1 VFSLVAIGATQS
13 RTSKEF
19 NLTEKEPHHMV
30 DSIRSQS
37 SSLAASSVKLATT
50 PATEVATI
58 PPTERDPLLKE
69 TITANATL
77 TNSQLSTS
85 PAVTLLLSKE
95 SQEKATQDLAIA
107 KLVRKANAVKEPYN
121 QEKVDHFKNLVQDP
135 QALNNYLQ
143 TVDATAIA
151 ETLLNNV

>member
-1 VFSLVAIGATQS
+1 
-13 RTSKEF
+13 
-19 NLTEKEPHHMV
+19 MV

-37 SSLAASSVKLATT
+37 SSSSASSVKLAAT

-69 TITANATL
+69 TLNANATL
-77 TNSQLSTS
+77 TNNQLSTS

-107 KLVRKANAVKEPYN
+107 KLVRKANAVREPYD
-121 QEKVDHFKNLVQDP
+121 QEKVDHFKNIVQDP
-135 QALNNYLQ
+135 QALTNYLQ
-143 TVDATAIA
+143 AVDTTTIA
-151 ETLLNNV
+151 ETLLNNAEGSFLS